1 MAGIK
6 KEQFDAI
13 QESAMAIVAD
23 FGIKRIDAI
32 ETSIRK
38 FILRGWAAQLMAEH
52 DITLQTA
59 RQHIA
64 KACRRQR
71 DPSWQPAQ
79 NWGGE
84 REGAGR
90 R

>member
-1 MAGIK
+1 MAGIT
-6 KEQFDAI
+6 KEKYDEI
-13 QESAMAIVAD
+13 QESAMQIVAD
-23 FGIKRIDAI
+23 YGIRNIDAVD
-32 ETSIRK
+32 TQPRK
-38 FILRGWAAQLMAEH
+38 HILRGWAGQLMADF

-71 DPSWQPAQ
+71 NPSWQPPQ
-79 NWGGE
+79 DWGGQ

-90 R
+90 K

>member
-1 MAGIK
+1 MAGIT
-6 KEQFDAI
+6 KEKYDEI
-13 QESAMAIVAD
+13 QESAMQIVAD

-32 ETSIRK
+32 ETAYRK
-38 FILRGWAAQLMAEH
+38 YILRGWAAILMADHE
-52 DITLQTA
+52 IALGTA

-71 DPSWQPAQ
+71 NPNWQPSQ
-79 NWGGE
+79 DWGGK

-90 R
+90 K